1 MNDMG
6 PFWDAICLLDKAV
19 VNKKTSEMY
28 RPAQRFLEAAGK
40 VDGPNC
46 LSAMSHSDANEA
58 WSGMHEEWR
67 EINDLLSALPARKEE
82 ANHD

>member
-28 RPAQRFLEAAGK
+28 RPAQRVLEAAGK
-40 VDGPNC
+40 VEVVWAG
-46 LSAMSHSDANEA
+46 DAPI
-58 WSGMHEEWR
+58 
-67 EINDLLSALPARKEE
+67 INDNADFKRLFEAIISALPAGSRE
-82 ANHD
+82 